1 MKICILACSI
11 YQPELEVV
19 LGQIQAERLFAC
31 ELVVTYLPLKL
42 HSNLKNLKEAVIKAL
57 DEISADRIILLY
69 GSKCHPEFDDF
80 LQNYQLVRFAQAN
93 CIELI
98 LGARMNEVDSAK
110 TFYLTPGWLTK
121 WRELFD
127 TGWGI
132 DEVTLRQS
140 FGFYDRVLFF
150 DTGVSEITDEMILE
164 FFEYTRVPIEVEQGN
179 LETFRKNMVSAIR
192 TAVLEPENHE

>member
-19 LGQIQAERLFAC
+19 LGQIKEERLFAC
-31 ELVVTYLPLKL
+31 EVVVTYLPLKL

-98 LGARMNEVDSAK
+98 LGERMNEFDSAK

-132 DEVTLRQS
+132 DEVALRQS

-150 DTGVSEITDEMILE
+150 DTGVSEITEEMILE